1 MFFLRAKK
9 KGEENAKDKISKT
22 NVCTYYC
29 NYNSAMLCFFCSS
42 YEAGGFNIDVI
53 KNSLIFIP
61 IEFILAYLCEIFIG
75 SPLSVKFALKAINP
89 EKNDHMIVETAIIC
103 ATVGIMCPLMS
114 FLATILYNGII
125 TVGIMGGSFNNFV
138 INFIPYWLQKVVLN
152 FPFALLSQLFFI
164 QPLTRTIF
172 RAIFESNEK
181 KSAETENLAEKQVA

>member
-1 MFFLRAKK
+1 MPQTKFQKLMFAL
-9 KGEENAKDKISKT
+9 IT
-22 NVCTYYC
+22 VIITVP
-29 NYNSAMLCFFCSS
+29 CFVFYCSS
-42 YEAGGFNIDVI
+42 YEVGEFNIEVI

-75 SPLSVKFALKAINP
+75 SPLSIRLALKAIDP
-89 EKNDHMIVETAIIC
+89 KKNDHMIVETAIIC

-114 FLATILYNGII
+114 FLATIIYNGII
-125 TVGIMGGSFNNFV
+125 AVGINGAPLNNFI

-172 RAIFESNEK
+172 KAIFEKNDVKIKELNTDK
-181 KSAETENLAEKQVA
+181 QLAGAE